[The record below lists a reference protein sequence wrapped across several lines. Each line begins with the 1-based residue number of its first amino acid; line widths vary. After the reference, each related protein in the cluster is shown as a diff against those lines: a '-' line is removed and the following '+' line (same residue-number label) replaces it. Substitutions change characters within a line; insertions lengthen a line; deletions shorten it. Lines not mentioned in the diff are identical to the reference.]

1 MKMSKFR
8 DLGIAARI
16 PVKVLTFSDSIMAA
30 MRNCSLQVRINTA
43 AIQHRSLNCEITSS
57 VGEGEVG

>member
-8 DLGIAARI
+8 DLGIAVQI
-16 PVKVLTFSDSIMAA
+16 PVKFLTFSDSNMAA
-30 MRNCSLQVRINTA
+30 MRNSRLQVRINTA
-43 AIQHRSLNCEITSS
+43 AIKHRSLNCEITSS